1 MSETDCHFV
10 IFCDAFFCQK
20 ALLSHFQSVIS
31 KSELIVKP
39 NHSHN
44 LIFSIKNAIFR
55 AKSWAKSQSKQAAVF
70 FLSNGCYELKKNQCD
85 SRWKHN
91 GGFYKKDMNAVAQQS

>member
-1 MSETDCHFV
+1 ML
-10 IFCDAFFCQK
+10 FFCQK

-31 KSELIVKP
+31 KSELVVKP

-44 LIFSIKNAIFR
+44 LIFSIKNAILR

-70 FLSNGCYELKKNQCD
+70 SYQMVVMSSKNNQCD

-91 GGFYKKDMNAVAQQS
+91 GGFYKKDMNVVAQQS